1 MSIQIRD
8 SITPGI
14 ARAARGIKDRKPIL
28 EAMGAQLVSITK
40 RSFSDATLR
49 AAVWVARKKNNGR
62 NAKGQF
68 SHSLLR
74 KSGALWQ
81 SIRITGVTESTVT
94 AGSDRVYAAIQQFG
108 GRGIPPRPFFP
119 FTSSASPMTPE
130 AQKKIKAV
138 AMAKIEKILHAAEG
152 TK

>member
-8 SITPGI
+8 SITPGL
-14 ARAARGIKDRKPIL
+14 ARAARGISDKKPIL

-49 AAVWVARKKNNGR
+49 AAVWVARKKQGDRHN
-62 NAKGQF
+62 
-68 SHSLLR
+68 LLR

-81 SIRITGVTESTVT
+81 SIRITGVTNSTVT
-94 AGSDRVYAAIQQFG
+94 VGSDRVSAAIQQFG

-119 FTSSASPMTPE
+119 FTSSEGQMTPA
-130 AQKKIKAV
+130 AQAKIKA
-138 AMAKIEKILHAAEG
+138 AGMAKIEIILRRSEG
-152 TK
+152 SR